1 MPNVTL
7 LTYKSFT
14 LTHLSPQCLVV
25 ASQRVLKANFANTV
39 LVVIYT
45 GGSLGWNIVKILGKT
60 SAKAKTLNFTFSSK
74 VKNFPSAHSA
84 GAV

>member
-25 ASQRVLKANFANTV
+25 ASQRVLKAIFANTV
-39 LVVIYT
+39 LKKTT

-60 SAKAKTLNFTFSSK
+60 SAKAKILNFTFSSK